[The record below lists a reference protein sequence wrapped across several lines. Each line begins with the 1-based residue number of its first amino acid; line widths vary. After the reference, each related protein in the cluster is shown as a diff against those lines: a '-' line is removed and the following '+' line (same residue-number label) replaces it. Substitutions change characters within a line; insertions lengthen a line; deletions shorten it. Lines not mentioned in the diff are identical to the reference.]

1 MDLNLIQKYLGD
13 KLPSGF
19 YESKGFN
26 FKNLWTGETGR
37 FDGNLLSVKEI
48 EGCGNITLKITAAE
62 K

>member
-1 MDLNLIQKYLGD
+1 VDLNLIQKYLGD
-13 KLPSGF
+13 KMPSGF

-26 FKNLWTGETGR
+26 FKNLWTGERGS
-37 FDGNLLSVKEI
+37 FASDVFSVSEI